1 MAPSFTTD
9 ETRTAGLLF
18 GEELALGLVEPAALH
33 VPEVRRAVRGL
44 LVPSGL
50 ARRFQRAQLR
60 RGRLS
65 WQEHVIA
72 PYVAARRAVLGDAA
86 EGRPKLVVRVDG
98 FPHHEAYGAA
108 PGRTTEDAAAVH
120 AVLAGAGV
128 PYLMSVLPRVPDR
141 PLDRSADGWREHD
154 PAERDLLAELRRD
167 GVAFALQGLDHRTRS
182 GKASSPSE
190 LSGLKRAELDE
201 RLDTAQEAL
210 RDAALHADVF
220 VAPWDRFDASA
231 WAALA
236 ARFDV
241 VCGGAPTIETLGFHA
256 GPSWRGDAVWLPS
269 YPPLDG
275 TAAELL
281 PVVRELVANE
291 TALWIPLTL
300 RWDREL
306 AAGLDGLRALA
317 ELLAAEQVARSW
329 DDLLL
334 AIRASHAVGTL
345 AA

>member
-1 MAPSFTTD
+1 MASGFSKD

-18 GEELALGLVEPAALH
+18 GEELALGLVEPAALQ

-44 LVPSGL
+44 LVPSGPS
-50 ARRFQRAQLR
+50 RRFQRARLR

-65 WQEHVIA
+65 YHEHVVA

-98 FPHHEAYGAA
+98 FPHHEAFAAA
-108 PGRTTEDAAAVH
+108 PGRRTEDAAAVH
-120 AVLAGAGV
+120 GVLRDAGV
-128 PYLMSVLPRVPDR
+128 PYLMSILPRVPDR
-141 PLDRSADGWREHD
+141 PLDREADGWREHD
-154 PAERDLLAELRRD
+154 ASEAELLAELRRD

-182 GKASSPSE
+182 AKASSPSE
-190 LSGLKRAELDE
+190 FTGLKRPELEE
-201 RLDTAQEAL
+201 RLDAAQDTL

-231 WAALA
+231 WPTLA
-236 ARFDV
+236 ERFDV
-241 VCGGAPTIETLGFHA
+241 VCGGEHTIETLGFHP
-256 GPSWRGDAVWLPS
+256 GPSWRGGAVWLPS
-269 YPPLDG
+269 YPPLYG

-281 PVVRELVANE
+281 PVVRDLVAAQ

-300 RWDREL
+300 RWDRER
-306 AAGLDGLRALA
+306 AAGLDGLRALC
-317 ELLAAEQVARSW
+317 ELLAAEQAARSW

-345 AA
+345 AG